1 MEQPGACVLASF
13 LVPPER
19 AAPDIRIGEQTPY
32 RLGGCMHFGLST
44 EQQEIRERAAEFAD
58 REVAPHAAE
67 LDREDRVPFE
77 TLEKLSEMGFMGL
90 CVPEEYGG
98 AGSDFV
104 SYVLMLEEI
113 SRADAGVGVTLAVHT
128 SAGTLPIVMYGDEDQ
143 KARWVPDLARGE
155 KIGCFAL
162 TEPTTGSD
170 AAAIQTS
177 AERVDGGYRISGHKQ
192 WVTNGR
198 VAGTM
203 VVFARADGGAQEG
216 VTAFVVGMDAEGIS
230 FGKHAR
236 KMGVISA
243 TTDDVLLDDV
253 FVPEEDRLGVEG
265 KGLGVAL
272 GTLDTGRIGIA
283 AQAVGIAEAA
293 FRYAADYAVERT
305 TFGKPIA
312 EHQAVAFKLAD
323 MQTKIRAARL
333 LVYEAA
339 WMKDR
344 GMRVTEAGARAKL
357 YASQVANEVTYDAVQ
372 VLGGYGYMKDH
383 PVERHYRDAR
393 VTEIYEGTSE
403 IQRLVISRGILKERA
418 ESPGGVEGPG
428 QSSGKKIGDRA
439 RKEREG
445 DG

>member
-1 MEQPGACVLASF
+1 MNFAHSAQ
-13 LVPPER
+13 
-19 AAPDIRIGEQTPY
+19 
-32 RLGGCMHFGLST
+32 
-44 EQQEIRERAAEFAD
+44 QQEIKGRATEFAD
-58 REVAPHAAE
+58 KEVAPYAAE
-67 LDREDRVPFE
+67 LDLEDRFPEE
-77 TLEKLSEMGFMGL
+77 TFEKLADIGFMGL

-98 AGSDFV
+98 AGADFL
-104 SYVLMLEEI
+104 SYVLLLEEI
-113 SRADAGVGVTLAVHT
+113 SRADAGVGATLAVHT
-128 SAGTLPIVMYGDEDQ
+128 SAGTLPILMYGDEEQ

-170 AAAIQTS
+170 AAAIQTR
-177 AERVDGGYRISGHKQ
+177 AERVDGGHRISGHKQ

-203 VVFARADGGAQEG
+203 VLFARVEGGAKEG
-216 VTAFVVGMDAEGIS
+216 VTAFVVGMDAQGIS

-243 TTDDVLLDDV
+243 TTDDVLFDDV
-253 FVPEEDRLGVEG
+253 FVPEGNRLGVEG

-272 GTLDTGRIGIA
+272 GTLDAGRIGIA

-293 FRYAADYAVERT
+293 FRYAADYAAERT

-333 LVYEAA
+333 LVHEAA

-357 YASQVANEVTYDAVQ
+357 YASQVANEVAYEAVQ
-372 VLGGYGYMKDH
+372 TLGGYGYMKDH
-383 PVERHYRDAR
+383 PVERYYRDAR

-403 IQRLVISRGILKERA
+403 IQRLVISRAILKERTGA
-418 ESPGGVEGPG
+418 PGGVEGSRPVVG
-428 QSSGKKIGDRA
+428 
-439 RKEREG
+439 
-445 DG
+445 